1 VKLSLKK
8 RAIARKTL
16 AFVAGLL
23 VGGSAL
29 CTNALAG
36 ETLFSNFVF
45 AVGPAGENG
54 ALWAF
59 SRDGSYSGVTLLN
72 FNVASKNNVVTETTA
87 QAPVET
93 DTLTA
98 ARYEIFEDNFAER
111 RRIPAIYA
119 GTKLGLVL
127 PMYAMDK
134 DERYRQPAGFYTVLD
149 LKNVIENPIDI
160 PAVANDLDTL
170 KDDPMMYA
178 TSGFA
183 YDSTAKRLWVARG
196 ALGLMVHDVSS
207 NKGAKDT
214 TFVLKVEKDGSAK
227 LERLKNNTELDLKK
241 NPEVF
246 DVQLHPESG
255 DLWLATAQGIWKRT
269 PNGNVSR
276 VLELSV
282 LDTMRVTG
290 LWMGGEPLQIIAE
303 TSYKKDDNFIGG
315 LWRKYGEK
323 TKDFSRVNFLDTAG
337 KKQKKD
343 IYDEADYTVSDV
355 AFIGKIA
362 YVLVR
367 AVGGSI
373 SGYLKLD
380 SLGAKA
386 WEKDDDGKDQWLYGY
401 ETGATDRKATIMS
414 MCTFPL
420 SKNRT
425 GLAIATYGNG
435 ISVSADSG
443 ATWSVVLNRAKLS
456 NDLGSIRMVPSVIV
470 QPGEESLV
478 SYKLGKDSK
487 VTIEVFSYDMRKVRT
502 IVKDAERNADASRST
517 NPKED
522 YWDGRDDHGKDCTM
536 GVYYIRVKD
545 NHGHVGWGKAMT
557 LGGNFR

>member
-1 VKLSLKK
+1 MKLGMMKWVV
-8 RAIARKTL
+8 ARKSFAL
-16 AFVAGLL
+16 VAGLL

-29 CTNALAG
+29 CTNAFAG

-45 AVGPAGENG
+45 AVESAGENG

-72 FNVASKNNVVTETTA
+72 FNVAGKGNVVTEATA
-87 QAPVET
+87 QSPVET

-98 ARYEIFEDNFAER
+98 ARYEIFEESFAER
-111 RRIPAIYA
+111 RRIPTIYA
-119 GTKLGLVL
+119 GTKLGFVL
-127 PMYAMDK
+127 PMFAMDK
-134 DERYRQPAGFYTVLD
+134 DERYRKPAGFYTVRD
-149 LKNVIENPIDI
+149 LKNVIENPIDV
-160 PAVANDLDTL
+160 PSVANDLDTL

-178 TSGFA
+178 NSGFA
-183 YDSTAKRLWVARG
+183 FDSTAKRLWVARG
-196 ALGLMVHDVSS
+196 ALGVMVHDISGKKS
-207 NKGAKDT
+207 TDT
-214 TFVLKVEKDGSAK
+214 TFILNTKTKK
-227 LERLKNNTELDLKK
+227 LERLKNDAELNFKY
-241 NPEVF
+241 NPEIF

-255 DLWLATAQGIWKRT
+255 DLWLATSQGIWKRT
-269 PNGNVSR
+269 SNGDVSR
-276 VLELSV
+276 ALESSV

-303 TSYKKDDNFIGG
+303 TNYKKDENSIGG

-323 TKDFSRVNFLDTAG
+323 PKDFSKVNFLDTAG

-401 ETGATDRKATIMS
+401 ETGATDRKAVIMS
-414 MCTFPL
+414 MTTFPL

-435 ISVSADSG
+435 VSVSADSG
-443 ATWSVVLNRAKLS
+443 ATWSIVLNRAKLS
-456 NDLGSIRMVPSVIV
+456 NDLGSIRMVPSVIT
-470 QPGEESLV
+470 PGDEALV
-478 SYKLGKDSK
+478 SYKLSKESK

-502 IVKDAERNADASRST
+502 IVKDAVRNADASRST
-517 NPKED
+517 NAKED
-522 YWDGRDDHGKDCTM
+522 FWDGRDDHGKDCTM

>member
-1 VKLSLKK
+1 MM
-8 RAIARKTL
+8 RKS
-16 AFVAGLL
+16 
-23 VGGSAL
+23 SAL
-29 CTNALAG
+29 KSLALSASLFAGMTLCGNAYAG
-36 ETLFSNFVF
+36 ETLFSNYVF
-45 AVGPAGENG
+45 AVGPAGQNG

-72 FNVASKNNVVTETTA
+72 FNVADKGNVVTEGTA

-98 ARYEIFEDNFAER
+98 ARYEIFEEDFAER

-134 DERYRQPAGFYTVLD
+134 EERYRVPAGFYTIRD
-149 LKNVIENPIDI
+149 LKNVIENPLDV
-160 PAVANDLDTL
+160 PPTVTDLDTL
-170 KDDPMMYA
+170 KKNPMMYA

-196 ALGLMVHDVSS
+196 AMGVMVHDMSG
-207 NKGAKDT
+207 NKSRDT
-214 TFVLKVEKDGSAK
+214 TYVLNVKSKKFEVIKDYS
-227 LERLKNNTELDLKK
+227 ELDLEKY
-241 NPEVF
+241 PEVF
-246 DVQLHPESG
+246 DVRLHPETG
-255 DLWLATAQGIWKRT
+255 DLWLATAKGVWVKSSSEIKSASDKLKNT
-269 PNGNVSR
+269 
-276 VLELSV
+276 
-282 LDTMRVTG
+282 RVTG
-290 LWMGGEPLQIIAE
+290 LWMGTSPLQIIAE
-303 TSYKKDDNFIGG
+303 TSYKKDDNVVGG
-315 LWRKYGEK
+315 LWRIYGEK
-323 TKDFSRVNFLDTAG
+323 AKDFSKVDFLDTAG
-337 KKQKKD
+337 KVQKKD
-343 IYDEADYTVSDV
+343 IYDESDYTVSDI
-355 AFIGKIA
+355 AFIGKTA

-367 AVGGSI
+367 TVGGSI

-386 WEKDDDGKDQWLYGY
+386 WEKDDDGKLQWLYGY

-414 MCTFPL
+414 MCAFPL

-435 ISVSADSG
+435 VSVSADSG
-443 ATWSVVLNRAKLS
+443 ATWNVVLNRAKLS
-456 NDLGSIRMVPSVIV
+456 NNLGSIRMVPSVIT
-470 QPGEESLV
+470 PGDEALV
-478 SYKLGKDSK
+478 SYKLDKESK
-487 VTIEVFSYDMRKVRT
+487 ITIEVFSYDMRKVRT
-502 IVKDAERNADASRST
+502 IVKDAVRNADAVRST

-522 YWDGRDDHGKDCTM
+522 FWDGRDDHGKDCTM

-545 NHGHVGWGKAMT
+545 NHDHVGWGKAMT